1 MCDPYTQI
9 RKKEDEKEGRKE
21 REKGRKEQKKERLNL
36 ICLIENQQ

>member
-9 RKKEDEKEGRKE
+9 RKQEDEKEGRKE